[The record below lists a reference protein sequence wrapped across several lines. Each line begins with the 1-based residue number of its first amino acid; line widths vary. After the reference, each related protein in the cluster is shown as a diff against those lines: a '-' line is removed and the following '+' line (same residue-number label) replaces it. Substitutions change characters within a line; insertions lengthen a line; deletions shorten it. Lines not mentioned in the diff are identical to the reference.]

1 MIGFLQRTKA
11 FSIPLLV
18 LVSGSCLLLFFFD
31 KIEIELWVNAYN
43 NAVLDSFFKY
53 YTYLGDGVVAAVIS
67 LIFMYFNIKK
77 GLLLLLTFIISGL
90 LIQYLKIHIFPD
102 VYRPISLLKSN
113 YVLHLVEGVKMGEIQ
128 SFPSGHTGTA
138 FAMLFCLATFTN
150 KSWLQAAALATGVLI
165 GFSRIY
171 LCQHFL
177 PDVIAGAVIGTCT
190 SLLLLALFEH
200 KSFNKLNHPIFSR
213 KASYAEKDQF

>member
-11 FSIPLLV
+11 FSIPLLILVGILSV
-18 LVSGSCLLLFFFD
+18 LLIFFN
-31 KIEIELWVNAYN
+31 KVEIELWVNAYN
-43 NAVLDSFFKY
+43 SAPLDFFFRY
-53 YTYLGDGVVAAVIS
+53 FTNLGDGITAFIVS
-67 LIFMYFNIKK
+67 LIFMVFNIKR

-90 LIQYLKIHIFPD
+90 FIQYLKIHIFPD
-102 VYRPISLLKSN
+102 IVRPVTLLKGT

-138 FAMLFCLATFTN
+138 FAMFFCLATFTN
-150 KSWLQAAALATGVLI
+150 KTWLHVSALVTAVLI

-177 PDVIAGAVIGTCT
+177 PDVIAGAVIGTFT
-190 SLLLLALFEH
+190 SLVLLTLFEH
-200 KSFNKLNHPIFSR
+200 NKTFMKLNHPIFPR
-213 KASYAEKDQF
+213 RASNAEKDT